1 MKSASVCI
9 EIPGFELG
17 QTSFNSPPPH
27 HTLNEDSNTSRRGSE
42 GSEKMVRVE
51 RTNSFNAQS
60 EEGMKLEN
68 NEVEVER
75 PGEVGSD
82 SDDEPADEESELSP
96 LQSSSPRAM
105 SKELTKRVRC

>member
-1 MKSASVCI
+1 
-9 EIPGFELG
+9 
-17 QTSFNSPPPH
+17 
-27 HTLNEDSNTSRRGSE
+27 
-42 GSEKMVRVE
+42 MVRVE

-96 LQSSSPRAM
+96 HLCISQSD
-105 SKELTKRVRC
+105 

>member
-1 MKSASVCI
+1 
-9 EIPGFELG
+9 
-17 QTSFNSPPPH
+17 
-27 HTLNEDSNTSRRGSE
+27 
-42 GSEKMVRVE
+42 MVRVE

-60 EEGMKLEN
+60 EEGIKVDGG
-68 NEVEVER
+68 EVEVER

>member
-1 MKSASVCI
+1 
-9 EIPGFELG
+9 
-17 QTSFNSPPPH
+17 
-27 HTLNEDSNTSRRGSE
+27 
-42 GSEKMVRVE
+42 
-51 RTNSFNAQS
+51 
-60 EEGMKLEN
+60 MKLEN